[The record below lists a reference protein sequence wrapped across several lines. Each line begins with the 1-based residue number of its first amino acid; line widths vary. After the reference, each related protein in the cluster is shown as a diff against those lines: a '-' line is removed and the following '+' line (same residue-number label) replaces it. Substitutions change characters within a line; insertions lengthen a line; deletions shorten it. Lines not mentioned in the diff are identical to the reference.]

1 VIQHNVN
8 SNVVEQMVIVVA
20 IQRRLIIMMVIYE
33 IVHMT
38 LFFMKNTVKIFV
50 ILICLMVQHVKIVV
64 GKVNVDNI

>member
-1 VIQHNVN
+1 VIQLYVN

>member
-1 VIQHNVN
+1 VIQLNVN

-64 GKVNVDNI
+64 GKVNADNI

>member
-20 IQRRLIIMMVIYE
+20 IQRRLIIMMENYE